1 MKKQV
6 LSFITLVG
14 VLVCNTNITTE
25 AADLDTFEFRVLAEE
40 NAQEQFD
47 ILMNS
52 FVNDT
57 FYHTDTMQIQ
67 TENITA
73 TISESKIEY
82 PDNYAGAYY
91 DSDNKRLNIIL
102 TDDNSDIYEDV
113 LSSKGIV
120 YSKADYSLKELYDN
134 MDILSDVMDDYGF
147 NSISLY
153 QRSNSLHVTYDS
165 EYTEKQ
171 LLEIIKNIG
180 VPNNMVTVEKNSEAV
195 AEPTAQKT
203 PDKVP
208 ASSEINLWHDT
219 KKWRATV
226 GFNAYQ
232 HTTGKYGIVTAGHF
246 ISSSSVP
253 QSTTITYEDFVI
265 NTKGVSTISNN
276 SVSECDCA
284 FIPFFSMTYWNKCRD
299 LSMPGKFGYIKNYTY
314 PAYQLENRTIYKYG
328 INNKKEYAGT
338 LECVS
343 CTVDTTPD
351 EMGNPAGQK
360 KDMLKCKVTN
370 YGGDS
375 GGPIG
380 FLSGSNS
387 PYTLSIIGITMGG
400 GDPIDPYAEFKT
412 YQTTYATKIT
422 NVFSALKIT
431 LV

>member
-134 MDILSDVMDDYGF
+134 MDILSDVMDDYGL

-153 QRSNSLHVTYDS
+153 QRSNLYMLPMIANT
-165 EYTEKQ
+165 
-171 LLEIIKNIG
+171 
-180 VPNNMVTVEKNSEAV
+180 
-195 AEPTAQKT
+195 QK
-203 PDKVP
+203 
-208 ASSEINLWHDT
+208 
-219 KKWRATV
+219 
-226 GFNAYQ
+226 
-232 HTTGKYGIVTAGHF
+232 
-246 ISSSSVP
+246 
-253 QSTTITYEDFVI
+253 
-265 NTKGVSTISNN
+265 SN
-276 SVSECDCA
+276 
-284 FIPFFSMTYWNKCRD
+284 F
-299 LSMPGKFGYIKNYTY
+299 
-314 PAYQLENRTIYKYG
+314 
-328 INNKKEYAGT
+328 
-338 LECVS
+338 
-343 CTVDTTPD
+343 
-351 EMGNPAGQK
+351 
-360 KDMLKCKVTN
+360 LK
-370 YGGDS
+370 
-375 GGPIG
+375 
-380 FLSGSNS
+380 
-387 PYTLSIIGITMGG
+387 
-400 GDPIDPYAEFKT
+400 
-412 YQTTYATKIT
+412 
-422 NVFSALKIT
+422 
-431 LV
+431 